1 MRTRDLAMPFDAERD
16 HWRGSASPAVTL
28 LVYGDYEC
36 PYTRLA
42 YRSVQRIEPR
52 LGGDLRFVFRHFPLT
67 EKHPH
72 ALAAAGLV
80 EAAAR
85 QGKYWEMHDVLFARQ
100 KALEDDDLRRYAD
113 ELGLDRAQLEQDL
126 ADPAVWQRINQDASS
141 AVASGG
147 RGTPTIF
154 LDDRLYTES
163 YDEPVLEAELRR
175 TIDRARA

>member
-1 MRTRDLAMPFDAERD
+1 MPFDAERD
-16 HWRGSASPAVTL
+16 HWRGGGSPAVTL

-42 YRSVQRIEPR
+42 YRSLQRIEPR
-52 LGGDLRFVFRHFPLT
+52 LGGDLRFVFRHFPLI

-72 ALAAAGLV
+72 ALAAAGFA

-85 QGKYWEMHDVLFARQ
+85 QGKYWEMHDLLFSRQ

-113 ELGLDRAQLEQDL
+113 ELGLDRERLDQDL
-126 ADPAVWQRINQDASS
+126 TDPAVWQRINQDASS

-154 LDDRLYTES
+154 VDDRLYTES
-163 YDEPVLEAELRR
+163 YDEPALEAELRR
-175 TIDRARA
+175 TIERERA